1 MPYIVG
7 SCSICTPLLHGCTSL
22 SCSILDFQIQV
33 AVHVFQHI
41 AGIFV
46 QFCTIFNRVHTDFP
60 LLRILAVACPLHNIC
75 SGVGRVRSNRNT
87 SLVLGCL
94 GRNGICSIAI
104 VYKFKQLCIAVRVL
118 PDTDIRSIVL
128 LAVGKVKEV
137 CLSITHTR
145 TNIIVAITSCN
156 QFPAIVSIKRICS
169 PLLYICTVF
178 GFSAVHFQVLSAADI
193 LEVIF
198 YAGVHHC
205 SSRTSRGWWFN
216 WFNCSTISV
225 DLYHWSFRNRLVRA

>member
-46 QFCTIFNRVHTDFP
+46 QFHAVFNRVHTDFP

-94 GRNGICSIAI
+94 GCNGICSIAI

-118 PDTDIRSIVL
+118 PDTDIRSIIRF
-128 LAVGKVKEV
+128 AVGKVEEI
-137 CLSITHTR
+137 CLSIAYAR
-145 TNIIVAITSCN
+145 TNIIITVTCCN
-156 QFPAIVSIKRICS
+156 QFPAIVVSKGICS

-178 GFSAVHFQVLSAADI
+178 GFSAVHFQILSATDI

-205 SSRTSRGWWFN
+205 TSRTGRSWWFD
-216 WFNCSTISV
+216 WCNCSAISI
-225 DLYHWSFRNRLVRA
+225 DLYHWSCRNRLARA

>member
-46 QFCTIFNRVHTDFP
+46 QFHAVFNRVHTDFP

-94 GRNGICSIAI
+94 GCNGICSIAI
-104 VYKFKQLCIAVRVL
+104 VYKFKQLCIAVCVF
-118 PDTDIRSIVL
+118 PNADIRSIIRF
-128 LAVGKVKEV
+128 AVCKVEEV
-137 CLSITHTR
+137 CLSIAHTR
-145 TNIIVAITSCN
+145 TNIIITVTSCN
-156 QFPAIVSIKRICS
+156 QFPAVVVSKGICS
-169 PLLYICTVF
+169 PLLHICTVF
-178 GFSAVHFQVLSAADI
+178 GFSAVHFQILSATDI

-205 SSRTSRGWWFN
+205 TSRTGRSWWFD
-216 WFNCSTISV
+216 WCNCSAISI
-225 DLYHWSFRNRLVRA
+225 DLYHWSCRNRLARA

>member
-7 SCSICTPLLHGCTSL
+7 SCSICTPLLHGCSGLGCTV
-22 SCSILDFQIQV
+22 LDFQIQV
-33 AVHVFQHI
+33 AIHVFQHI

-46 QFCTIFNRVHTDFP
+46 QFCTIFNGIHTDFP

-75 SGVGRVRSNRNT
+75 SGVGRIRSNRNT

-118 PDTDIRSIVL
+118 PDANIRTIIR
-128 LAVGKVKEV
+128 LATGKVKEV
-137 CLSITHTR
+137 CLSIAHAR
-145 TNIIVAITSCN
+145 TNIIVAVTCCN
-156 QFPAIVSIKRICS
+156 QFPAIVPVKGICS
-169 PLLYICTVF
+169 PLLHICTVF
-178 GFSAVHFQVLSAADI
+178 GFSAVHFQILSATDI
-193 LEVIF
+193 LKVIF
-198 YAGVHHC
+198 HAGVHHC
-205 SSRTSRGWWFN
+205 SSRTSRGWWFD
-216 WFNCSTISV
+216 WCNCSAISV